1 MNGPE
6 SSQLL
11 EELHATLY
19 SIGDAVITTDA
30 GGLVRRMNPVAEQL
44 TGWVESEARGRP
56 LTEVFQ
62 IVGEDTGL
70 PVENPVTTVL
80 RHGKIVGLANHTLLI
95 SKDATIRPI
104 ADSGAPILN
113 ADGAVTGVVL
123 VFRDQSAQR
132 DQERHLAESE
142 ERFRSIFEHSPLGM
156 HFYELSWRD
165 ELIFQGA
172 NPAAQR
178 ILGFDHGPLNG
189 KTIEE
194 AFPPLLQTEIPD
206 RYRECV
212 RHGIVWRTERM
223 TYEDDR
229 IVGCYRVTAFPTS
242 KNHMVAMFEDITP
255 IKQAEEE
262 LRASERRFRAI
273 FNSSFQFVGLMTPA
287 GIVIEANRTAL
298 DFAGIKAEEVVG
310 KPMWEAFW
318 WAEDNR
324 RVERLRK
331 SIKQAASGEFVRYDV
346 KLRGRNG
353 TSAFIDFSIKPIRDD
368 QGNIVLLM
376 PEGRDITAQR
386 KAEMEREKVQAQ
398 FQHAQKMEAVGRLAG
413 GVAHDFNNMLSVING
428 YTEILLSQIQTSNPM
443 YADLQE
449 IRNAGQRSTELVRQ
463 LLTFARRQPVEP
475 RVLDINVTV
484 TQLMKMIERLIGENI
499 RIEWSPAV
507 QACPVRLD
515 PAQLDQILAN
525 LVVNA
530 RDAMPDGGVIRIVT
544 RLVTVEPVEMR
555 PVDARPVVDGRP
567 VDGKPVQMI
576 ELAVSDNGSGMSAEI
591 LEHVFE
597 PFFTTKETGR
607 GTGLGLATVYGIV
620 QQNHGTVSITS
631 APGRGTSVTIRLPVW
646 TRPRETGE
654 QATEPPPPQESQ
666 RYTVLLVED
675 EKAVLKIEQKMI
687 EKLGF
692 TVIATSD
699 ADEAVR
705 ICRTFPDTIHLL
717 VTDVVMPK
725 TGGLQL
731 AEDIRKLRPGI
742 RVLFMSGYSEEIL
755 DPGRLPEGEGHFIQK
770 PFTVDGLSRKIQ
782 LLFTD

>member
-6 SSQLL
+6 SSQIL

-44 TGWVESEARGRP
+44 TGWMESEARGKK

-70 PVENPVTTVL
+70 PVEDPVATVL
-80 RHGKIVGLANHTLLI
+80 RSNKIVGLANHTLLI
-95 SKDATIRPI
+95 SKDSTIRPI
-104 ADSGAPILN
+104 ADSGAPIMN
-113 ADGAVTGVVL
+113 ADGSVAGVVL

-132 DQERHLAESE
+132 DQEKQLAESE
-142 ERFRSIFEHSPLGM
+142 ERFRSIFEHSPMGM
-156 HFYELSWRD
+156 HFYELTWRD
-165 ELIFQGA
+165 ELIFIRA

-178 ILGFDHGPLNG
+178 MLGFDHSVLAG

-194 AFPPLLQTEIPD
+194 AFPPLLQTEVPD

-212 RHGIVWRTERM
+212 RHGVVWRTEQL

-229 IVGCYRVTAFPTS
+229 IVGCFRVTAFPTS
-242 KNHMVAMFEDITP
+242 KNHMVAMFEDVTP

-273 FNSSFQFVGLMTPA
+273 FNSTFQFIGLMTPE
-287 GIVIEANRTAL
+287 GTMIEANRTAL
-298 DFAGIKAEEVVG
+298 EFAGIKADEVVG
-310 KPMWEAFW
+310 KPLWDAFW
-318 WAEDNR
+318 WAEDDR
-324 RVERLRK
+324 RIDRLRK
-331 SIKQAASGEFVRYDV
+331 SISQAAAGEFIRYDV

-353 TSAFIDFSIKPIRDD
+353 TSAFIDFSIKPICDEH
-368 QGNIVLLM
+368 GKIVLLV

-386 KAEMEREKVQAQ
+386 KAEMEREKMQAQ

-428 YTEILLSQIQTSNPM
+428 YTEILLSQLETSNPM

-449 IRNAGQRSTELVRQ
+449 IRNAGQRSTDLVRQ
-463 LLTFARRQPVEP
+463 LLAFARRQPVEP
-475 RVLDINVTV
+475 RVLDLNVTV
-484 TQLMKMIERLIGENI
+484 SQLMKMIERLIGENI
-499 RIEWSPAV
+499 RIEWSQAV

-544 RLVTVEPVEMR
+544 RLVSVEPVDGR
-555 PVDARPVVDGRP
+555 SVDA
-567 VDGKPVQMI
+567 KPEQMI
-576 ELAVSDNGSGMSAEI
+576 ELAVSDNGSGMSPEV

-620 QQNHGTVSITS
+620 QQNHGSVSITS
-631 APGRGTSVTIRLPVW
+631 AAGRGTTVTIHLPFW
-646 TRPRETGE
+646 TRTRETGE
-654 QATEPPPPQESQ
+654 QEPEPAQQESQ

-687 EKLGF
+687 ERLGF

-699 ADEAVR
+699 AAEAIR

-717 VTDVVMPK
+717 VTDVVMPQ

-731 AEDIRKLRPGI
+731 ARDIRKLRPEI
-742 RVLFMSGYSEEIL
+742 RVLYMSGYSEEIL
-755 DPGRLPEGEGHFIQK
+755 DPGKLPDGEGHFIQK
-770 PFTVDGLSRKIQ
+770 PFTVDSLSRKIQ
-782 LLFTD
+782 LLFT